1 MNPTA
6 NESLHFHMENS
17 NNPQKIDI
25 LMKKNCQDLLKTQSE
40 KLAMKK
46 YGDVYFYACVC
57 LSFIFRHKF
66 YGRRV
71 FKRIMQDDLLRPVYL
86 CFHHYVTPSE

>member
-25 LMKKNCQDLLKTQSE
+25 LVKKNCQDLLKTQNE

-46 YGDVYFYACVC
+46 YGDVYFYAWVSFSDTNFMGGEYLNESCKMIYSGRFTCVF
-57 LSFIFRHKF
+57 SI
-66 YGRRV
+66 V
-71 FKRIMQDDLLRPVYL
+71 
-86 CFHHYVTPSE
+86 